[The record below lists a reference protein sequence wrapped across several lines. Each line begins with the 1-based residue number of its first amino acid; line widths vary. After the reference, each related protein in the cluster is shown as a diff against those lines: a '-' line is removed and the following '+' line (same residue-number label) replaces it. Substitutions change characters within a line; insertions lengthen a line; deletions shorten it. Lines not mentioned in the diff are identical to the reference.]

1 MVQHMKPIFVRP
13 LSTEERTTLKTSL
26 HESNQCTTRRCQILL
41 ASAER
46 QTPTQIATVLRC
58 STQTVRNT
66 IHAFEQDGIASLPQ
80 GSSVPL
86 TVEPVL
92 NAEKRDRLR
101 AILHQTP
108 RNFGKPSSLWT
119 LKLLAEVSHDQR
131 LSETQLSAP
140 TILDAIV
147 RLGVTWKRAKHW
159 VVSPDPQ
166 YALKKTAGSFSAVGR
181 KPSRHRSRIRR

>member
-1 MVQHMKPIFVRP
+1 MKPIFVRR
-13 LSTEERTTLKTSL
+13 LSTEERTTLETSL

-41 ASAER
+41 ASVER
-46 QTPTQIATVLRC
+46 QTPTQIAPVLRC

-66 IHAFEQDGIASLPQ
+66 ICAFEQDGMASLPP

-101 AILHQTP
+101 AILHKTP

-119 LKLLAEVSHDQR
+119 LKRLAQVCHEQR

-140 TILDAIV
+140 TNIV
-147 RLGVTWKRAKHW
+147 RMLGRDLFLNHALANQKAPVSDASIRVKRQ
-159 VVSPDPQ
+159 V
-166 YALKKTAGSFSAVGR
+166 L
-181 KPSRHRSRIRR
+181 